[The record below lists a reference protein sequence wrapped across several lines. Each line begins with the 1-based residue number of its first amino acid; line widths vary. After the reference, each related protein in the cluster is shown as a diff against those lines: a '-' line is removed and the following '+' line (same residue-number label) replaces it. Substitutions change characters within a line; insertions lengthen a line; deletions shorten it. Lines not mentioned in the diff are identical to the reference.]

1 MALLYHE
8 VLEAASVGS
17 ADPPACV
24 MDFNES
30 DFERAA
36 RAAHERWGNA
46 CAGNLNRLLQ
56 FYEFSEE

>member
-1 MALLYHE
+1 
-8 VLEAASVGS
+8 
-17 ADPPACV
+17 
-24 MDFNES
+24 MDLNEG

-46 CAGNLNRLLQ
+46 SASNLNRLLQ